1 MGRKSN
7 KFGHVAVAVLAV
19 AMLVFAGFK
28 YEDSHSMAQG
38 KEHGD
43 TAVTEGVKDSAQT
56 RAGSKNRDSYYR
68 KNSKVIKLIN
78 AGKSTTIPAERDIA
92 KLLEDR
98 GFSGEPI
105 TYEFALGGKYLGEQ
119 KVDSKSKYRRP
130 IYKTEYYSACG
141 DYWVIYVING
151 EVFANPVSYNFVSGK
166 SVQLLIS
173 ETDTLTSYDYLSNTY
188 YITVPKESAAILK
201 TIDRIDASS
210 LDELTVEGI
219 DGL

>member
-7 KFGHVAVAVLAV
+7 KYGHITAAVLAV
-19 AMLVFAGFK
+19 AVIVFAAFK
-28 YEDSHSMAQG
+28 YEDNHSMAQG
-38 KEHGD
+38 KKYEN
-43 TAVTEGVKDSAQT
+43 TVETEGVKASAQT
-56 RAGSKNRDSYYR
+56 QASSGNKDSYYR

-78 AGKSTTIPAERDIA
+78 AGKSTTIPAEKDVI

-105 TYEFALGGKYLGEQ
+105 TYEFALGGKYMGEQ

-173 ETDTLTSYDYLSNTY
+173 ETDTLTSYDYASNTY
-188 YITVPKESAAILK
+188 YITIPKESAVILK

-210 LDELTVEGI
+210 LDELTVEEI
-219 DGL
+219 D